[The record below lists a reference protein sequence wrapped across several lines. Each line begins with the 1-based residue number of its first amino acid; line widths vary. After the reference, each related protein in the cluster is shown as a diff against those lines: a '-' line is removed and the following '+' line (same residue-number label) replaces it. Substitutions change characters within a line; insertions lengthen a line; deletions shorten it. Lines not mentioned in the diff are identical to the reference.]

1 VLQAQTL
8 YFEHATNFVGRI
20 LQPIT
25 NLLLAIIELR
35 RTDKNLNQLAAG
47 KCPLTDVT
55 ELPDKGPDRICG
67 RIDLSPSPAPSTQNF
82 RLPLAADSVF
92 NGGLQTLDGVH

>member
-1 VLQAQTL
+1 M
-8 YFEHATNFVGRI
+8 
-20 LQPIT
+20 
-25 NLLLAIIELR
+25 
-35 RTDKNLNQLAAG
+35 NQLAAG

-92 NGGLQTLDGVH
+92 NGGLQTLDGVHWKNSIFRNVRIEYGGGPIEL